1 MRERKQGGLLKRFA
15 LHPAV
20 GSLLSAVV
28 AAVIGLVIG
37 FVILLIC
44 NPSQAFPAIVTI
56 VTGGF
61 GLTGFVK
68 AAARICYYSMP
79 LIMCGLS
86 IAFAFK
92 TGTFNIGCSGQ
103 YLVGG
108 FFSILTAHLL
118 HPLLGSFVW
127 IAALIAGAL
136 AGGLWALLPGL
147 LNAYRNVNIIISGIM
162 MNYIGTYMVSIL
174 IRKIPIVYNIAEAKT
189 NAIPSDAV
197 LPKAG
202 LDKLLP
208 TLGVGANLGFI
219 LVIVVG
225 LLIWFLI
232 NRTSFGYELRTCGA
246 NREAAR
252 YAGIN
257 EKRSIVIS
265 MVIAGALAGFG
276 GAVVYLSNTS
286 NFISVSDVV
295 PGIGFTG
302 IAVALLGMTNP
313 LGVILAGLFVAFL
326 QVGGINLQIFGFVPE
341 VVDVILAA
349 IIFSCAFAE
358 RLGTAYSL
366 FVNNHYAKKEHQS
379 MEAAPAI
386 PAAEPEPGPDGPP
399 PEGDAPK
406 GGDEQ

>member
-1 MRERKQGGLLKRFA
+1 MKKNDSGRLLRRLA
-15 LHPAV
+15 LNPAV
-20 GSLLSAVV
+20 GSILSAV
-28 AAVIGLVIG
+28 AAAFIGIAIG

-44 NPSQAFPAIVTI
+44 NPSQALPAITTI
-56 VTGGF
+56 ITGGF

-118 HPLLGSFVW
+118 HPLLGSYVW
-127 IAALIAGAL
+127 IASLLAGAL

-174 IRKIPIVYNIAEAKT
+174 IRKIDIVYNIAEAKT

-208 TLGVGANLGFI
+208 VLGVGANLGFI

-225 LLIWFLI
+225 LFIWFLI

-246 NREAAR
+246 NREAAK

-257 EKRSIVIS
+257 EKRSITIS

-276 GAVVYLSNTS
+276 GAVVYMSNTS

-349 IIFSCAFAE
+349 IIFSCAFTE
-358 RLGTAYSL
+358 RISVAYSM
-366 FVNNHYAKKEHQS
+366 FMNNHFTKKERQA
-379 MEAAPAI
+379 AAPAT
-386 PAAEPEPGPDGPP
+386 PAPAEE
-399 PEGDAPK
+399 EK
-406 GGDEQ
+406 GDEHT

>member
-1 MRERKQGGLLKRFA
+1 MNKKKRGGLLKRIA
-15 LHPAV
+15 LNPAV
-20 GSLLSAVV
+20 GSILSAV
-28 AAVIGLVIG
+28 AAALIGLVIG
-37 FVILLIC
+37 FIVLLIC
-44 NPSQAFPAIVTI
+44 NPSQAFPAILTV

-79 LIMCGLS
+79 LITCGLS

-108 FFSILTAHLL
+108 FSAILTAHLL
-118 HPLLGSFVW
+118 HPVMGSTVW
-127 IAALIAGAL
+127 VASLIAGAL

-162 MNYIGTYMVSIL
+162 MNYIGTYMISIL
-174 IRKIPIVYNIAEAKT
+174 IRKIDIVYNAQEAKT
-189 NAIPSDAV
+189 NAIPKDAI

-208 TLGVGANLGFI
+208 TLGAGANLGFI
-219 LVIVVG
+219 LAVAAGIF
-225 LLIWFLI
+225 IWFLI
-232 NRTSFGYELRTCGA
+232 NRTTFGYELRTCGT

-257 EKRSIVIS
+257 EKRSVVTS

-276 GAVVYLSNTS
+276 GAIVYMSSTS

-313 LGVILAGLFVAFL
+313 LGVVLAGLFVAFL

-358 RLGTAYSL
+358 RLGAAYSARM
-366 FVNNHYAKKEHQS
+366 NNFFTRREERRAKAA
-379 MEAAPAI
+379 AAP
-386 PAAEPEPGPDGPP
+386 PGKGTD
-399 PEGDAPK
+399 EAK
-406 GGDEQ
+406 GGTEQ

>member
-1 MRERKQGGLLKRFA
+1 MNKSKKPGLLQRTA
-15 LHPAV
+15 LNPAI
-20 GSLLSAVV
+20 SSILSAI
-28 AAVIGLVIG
+28 AAALIGLAIG

-44 NPSQAFPAIVTI
+44 NPSQAVPAILTI
-56 VTGGF
+56 ITGGF
-61 GLTGFVK
+61 RLTGFVK
-68 AAARICYYSMP
+68 GAARICYYSMP

-103 YLVGG
+103 YLMGG
-108 FFSILTAHLL
+108 FFAILTAHVLY
-118 HPLLGSFVW
+118 PVMGSIVW
-127 IAALIAGAL
+127 VASLIAGAI
-136 AGGLWALLPGL
+136 AGAIWALLPGL

-162 MNYIGTYMVSIL
+162 MNYIGVYLVSIL
-174 IRKIPIVYNIAEAKT
+174 ITKIDIVYNVKEAKT

-225 LLIWFLI
+225 VAMWFLI
-232 NRTSFGYELRTCGA
+232 NRTTFGYELRTCGA

-257 EKRSIVIS
+257 DKRSIVLSVAIS
-265 MVIAGALAGFG
+265 GALAGFG
-276 GAVVYLSNTS
+276 GAIVYMSNSS
-286 NFISVSDVV
+286 NCISVSDSV

-313 LGVILAGLFVAFL
+313 LGVVLAGLFVSFL
-326 QVGGINLQIFGFVPE
+326 QVGGINLQMYGFVSE

-358 RLGTAYSL
+358 RIGTRYNI
-366 FVNNHYAKKEHQS
+366 FMNNFFAKRTQPTE
-379 MEAAPAI
+379 ET
-386 PAAEPEPGPDGPP
+386 PP
-399 PEGDAPK
+399 PEVVAAGAGYDAEE
-406 GGDEQ
+406 GGTPA

>member
-1 MRERKQGGLLKRFA
+1 MSKKERGGLLARFA
-15 LHPAV
+15 LNPAV
-20 GSLLSAVV
+20 GSILSAV
-28 AAVIGLVIG
+28 AAALIGLVIG
-37 FVILLIC
+37 FIILLIC
-44 NPSQAFPAIVTI
+44 NPAQAFPAITTI

-61 GLTGFVK
+61 GLTGFIK

-118 HPLLGSFVW
+118 HPALGSGVW
-127 IAALIAGAL
+127 VASLIAGAV

-174 IRKIPIVYNIAEAKT
+174 IRKIDIVYNIAEAKT

-208 TLGVGANLGFI
+208 VLGVGANLGFI

-225 LLIWFLI
+225 LFIWFLI
-232 NRTSFGYELRTCGA
+232 NRTTFGYELRTCGA
-246 NREAAR
+246 NREAAK

-257 EKRSIVIS
+257 EKRSIAVS
-265 MVIAGALAGFG
+265 MVISGALAGFG
-276 GAVVYLSNTS
+276 GAVVYMSNTS
-286 NFISVSDVV
+286 NFIAVSDTV

-358 RLGTAYSL
+358 RLGMAYSQ
-366 FVNNHYAKKEHQS
+366 VMNNYFTKKAGSNQTAPASPGQEPP
-379 MEAAPAI
+379 MEARSEDPED
-386 PAAEPEPGPDGPP
+386 AE
-399 PEGDAPK
+399 K
-406 GGDEQ
+406 GGAEQ